1 MKRPGLLW
9 QIIVSLIF
17 IMVTASFI
25 IGLVV
30 MSVTKK
36 TIVNQ
41 KKDWAISLRNAF
53 QNSINTLAYGDDDFY
68 HNQEKNWQ
76 VQRLLKLFSLEN
88 GVEHIVLIDLF
99 GNVIASSDTHLI
111 GTTFHDPDLHEVIAA
126 ASASFDLSQDKR
138 TLFKKTTRKL
148 SFFSPFYFKNK
159 KVGAMRITLSLGE
172 MQAAIDKSY
181 KLIVAYIIF
190 TAALVTF
197 FGIFLFSRLIVRPI
211 KKLVKT
217 TEAIGEGDYSS
228 DNFDA
233 NRNEIGQLSF
243 AFSRMAERINEHQSR
258 LRSQIESLEKLN
270 LKLKQSRKE
279 LLAEEKLA
287 LVGKLAAGVAH
298 EIGNPL
304 SAILGYI
311 SLLQT
316 QENCDPESADYLKR
330 MEQELN
336 RINKTI
342 RELLDFSR
350 LKKAEKTT
358 VDLAPV
364 IENSLA
370 LVKHQRKFQT
380 ITLTT
385 HIEKDLWLVEGD
397 EQQLQQVFL
406 NLFLNAGEA
415 LGEEGK
421 IVVLADRVVWQGGSL
436 QCVSASMPE
445 DIFSNV
451 PEFGFGEKEVCL
463 NDVLFFENQPLIRIL
478 FADNGEGIEP
488 DNLNKIFDPF
498 FTTREPG
505 KGTGLGLAIC
515 NRILESFGG
524 GILARSEVKKG
535 SAFLLLL
542 PALNPVR
549 RLSHEVFTP
558 RETE

>member
-1 MKRPGLLW
+1 
-9 QIIVSLIF
+9 
-17 IMVTASFI
+17 MVTASFL

-41 KKDWAISLRNAF
+41 KIDGAISLRNAF
-53 QNSINTLAYGDDDFY
+53 QNSINALAYGDDDFY
-68 HNQEKNWQ
+68 HNKEKNWQ
-76 VQRLLKLFSLEN
+76 MQRLLKLFSLEN
-88 GVEHIVLIDLF
+88 GVENILIIDLS
-99 GNVIASSDTHLI
+99 GKVIASSDPHLI
-111 GTTFHDPDLHEVIAA
+111 GTALQDRNLNEVISAA
-126 ASASFDLSQDKR
+126 PASLELSQDKR
-138 TLFKKTTRKL
+138 TLFKETNKKL
-148 SFFSPFYFKNK
+148 SFFSPFYFKNQK
-159 KVGAMRITLSLGE
+159 AGAMRITLSLRE
-172 MQAAIDKSY
+172 MQAVINKSY
-181 KLIVAYIIF
+181 KLILAYIVF
-190 TAALVTF
+190 TATLVTF
-197 FGIFLFSRLIVRPI
+197 FGIFLFSRFIVRPI
-211 KKLVKT
+211 KKLVKI
-217 TEAIGEGDYSS
+217 TEAIGEEDYAPSI
-228 DNFDA
+228 FDA

-243 AFSRMAERINEHQSR
+243 AFNRMAKRINEHQGQ
-258 LRSQIESLEKLN
+258 LRAQIESLEKLN
-270 LKLKQSRKE
+270 RELQQSQKE

-316 QENCDPESADYLKR
+316 QENCNQESADYLKR

-350 LKKAEKTT
+350 LKKVEKTK
-358 VDLAPV
+358 VDIKQV

-370 LVKHQRKFQT
+370 LVKHQKKFQN
-380 ITLTT
+380 ITLRV

-397 EQQLQQVFL
+397 EHQLQQVFL
-406 NLFLNAGEA
+406 NVLLNAGEA

-421 IVVLADRVVWQGGSL
+421 MVVLADRVVWQGGSL
-436 QCVSASMPE
+436 RCVSSSLPA
-445 DIFSNV
+445 DIFSGV
-451 PEFGFGEKEVCL
+451 PELGFGEKKVYL
-463 NDVLFFENQPLIRIL
+463 NDVLFFENQPLVRIL
-478 FADNGEGIEP
+478 FADNGEGIEQE
-488 DNLNKIFDPF
+488 NLNKIFDPF

-524 GILARSEVKKG
+524 GILVRSEVKKG

-542 PALNPVR
+542 PALKGE
-549 RLSHEVFTP
+549 SDG
-558 RETE
+558 

>member
-1 MKRPGLLW
+1 MKKPGLRW
-9 QIIVSLIF
+9 QIVFTLIF
-17 IMVTASFI
+17 IMVNASFL

-41 KKDWAISLRNAF
+41 KIDYAISLRNAF
-53 QNSINTLAYGDDDFY
+53 QNSINALAYGDDDFY
-68 HNQEKNWQ
+68 HNKEKNWQ
-76 VQRLLKLFSLEN
+76 MQRLLKLFSLEN
-88 GVEHIVLIDLF
+88 GVENILIIDLT
-99 GNVIASSDTHLI
+99 GKVIASSDPHLI
-111 GTTFHDPDLHEVIAA
+111 GTSLQDQNLNEVITAA
-126 ASASFDLSQDKR
+126 PASLELSQDKR
-138 TLFKKTTRKL
+138 TLFKETNKKL
-148 SFFSPFYFKNK
+148 SFFSPFYFKNQ
-159 KVGAMRITLSLGE
+159 KVGGMRITLSLRE
-172 MQAAIDKSY
+172 IQAVINKSY
-181 KLIVAYIIF
+181 KLILAYIIF
-190 TAALVTF
+190 TSTLVTF

-217 TEAIGEGDYSS
+217 TEAIGEGDYAPSI
-228 DNFDA
+228 FEA

-243 AFSRMAERINEHQSR
+243 AFNRMAERINEHQGQ
-258 LRSQIESLEKLN
+258 LRAQIESLEKLN
-270 LKLKQSRKE
+270 RKLQQSQKE

-304 SAILGYI
+304 SAILGYV

-316 QENCDPESADYLKR
+316 QENANQESADYLKR
-330 MEQELN
+330 IEQELN

-350 LKKAEKTT
+350 LKKVEKTK
-358 VDLAPV
+358 VDIKQV

-370 LVKHQRKFQT
+370 LVKHQRKFQN
-380 ITLTT
+380 ITLRV

-397 EQQLQQVFL
+397 EHHLQQVFL
-406 NLFLNAGEA
+406 NLLLNAGEA

-421 IVVLADRVVWQGGSL
+421 MVVLADRVVWQGGSL
-436 QCVSASMPE
+436 GCVSSSMPE
-445 DIFSNV
+445 DIFSCV
-451 PEFGFGEKEVCL
+451 PEFGFGEKEVYL
-463 NDVLFFENQPLIRIL
+463 NDVLFFENQPLVRIL
-478 FADNGEGIEP
+478 FADNGEGIEQE
-488 DNLNKIFDPF
+488 NLNKIFDPF

-524 GILARSEVKKG
+524 GILVRSEVKKG

-542 PALNPVR
+542 PAAEGE
-549 RLSHEVFTP
+549 SDG
-558 RETE
+558 